1 MKTFASAVAEVKDDL
16 DDLGRDEALRFAA
29 SMSAHVK
36 SRETPSTYQVAC
48 PAQFA
53 KILAAAG
60 LDPNGKDF
68 QMSAK
73 DGHPGLVT
81 WSPTVKTSAFLGS
94 VRPAPTFES
103 LVLGAADDP
112 ADATPT
118 SIYSGH
124 PALSPEE
131 ITKRLSVL
139 ARSDDLSFA
148 AKKAATDGIVGGHRV
163 VLPPV
168 WLLERLAIANGLQ
181 DRTISPPHT
190 LFDPIDIHLSSLIE
204 VPLVRHAHD
213 GEKLYGPGLL
223 VGAPPVDMYFSQPP
237 ETSGG
242 SNQDVDRSNPLQG
255 YFYQDAEF
263 ANEVVRPSK
272 MVVASSALLAT
283 SGVNGVSVASFLSY
297 GPNRLAMYIAAV
309 LAHSTGLNAEVVKI
323 SVRSRLGNLRAEF
336 QENFPSS
343 PAAGPV
349 IRSLGKDDV
358 IVNFVAVLRPPAEY
372 DNPMN
377 LAAFV
382 DVGVATPLQP
392 EVLVKFTEYEPPVSP
407 YRGDSQ
413 TDEDRVISRKY
424 FGSFWRYAIAKCKNA
439 GGSTYREFEEWA
451 KRNPQATIYA
461 APNLMRSKF
470 LLLTMCSQLRSFW
483 YKSCKPL
490 LVGPGDARVVVRGA
504 YPAMLTISDS
514 DLELKLADGQLL
526 GQLVL
531 SGKLDDPEN
540 PSDETWAALAEVPGG
555 DLNPAVIF
563 TTNIPAAAVDQ
574 NNRLE
579 LCETISAQAFTS
591 FFNRSE
597 ELGREPSDFTS
608 RDAAS
613 LFADHSVVEWA
624 LADGDA
630 SARHVRTDVYV
641 DGHGRLVIAV
651 VFTKSAGRM
660 ALMLAARDIG
670 IVEEV
675 FNAATKPE
683 SCGPVTIPASGPH
696 DHEAISQC
704 LSALV
709 SGQIIAPVVDADSVR
724 SKYSGHPLG
733 TSLIRSDYLYRGR
746 LVL

>member
-68 QMSAK
+68 KMSAK

-81 WSPTVKTSAFLGS
+81 WRPTVKTSAFLGS
-94 VRPAPTFES
+94 VRPAPTFET
-103 LVLGAADDP
+103 LVLGASDDP

-118 SIYSGH
+118 SRYSGP

-139 ARSDDLSFA
+139 ARSVALSLA
-148 AKKAATDGIVGGHRV
+148 AKEAATDGIVGGHRV
-163 VLPPV
+163 VLPPM

-181 DRTISPPHT
+181 DRLISPPHV
-190 LFDPIDIHLSSLIE
+190 LFDPIDVHLRSLIE
-204 VPLVRHAHD
+204 VPLVRHVHD
-213 GEKLYGPGLL
+213 GEKLFGPGLL
-223 VGAPPVDMYFSQPP
+223 VGAPPADMYFNPPP

-242 SNQDVDRSNPLQG
+242 PTQDADRSNPLQG

-263 ANEVVRPSK
+263 ANEVARPSK

-283 SGVNGVSVASFLSY
+283 NGVNGVSVASFLSH
-297 GPNRLAMYIAAV
+297 GPDRLALYIAAV
-309 LAHSTGLNAEVVKI
+309 LAHSTGLNAEVVQI
-323 SVRSRLGNLRAEF
+323 SVRSRLGNMGAEF

-343 PAAGPV
+343 PIAGPV
-349 IRSLGKDDV
+349 IRSLCKDDV
-358 IVNFVAVLRPPAEY
+358 IVNFVAVLRPPEEY
-372 DNPMN
+372 DNP
-377 LAAFV
+377 LTLVAAM
-382 DVGVATPLQP
+382 DVGAVTPLP
-392 EVLVKFTEYEPPVSP
+392 PGVPIRFTEYEPPVLP
-407 YRGDSQ
+407 YKDTNR
-413 TDEDRVISRKY
+413 TDEGRVIARRD
-424 FGSFWRYAIAKCKNA
+424 FGLFWRYAVAKCRNA
-439 GGSTYREFEEWA
+439 GGSTYREFGEWA

-470 LLLTMCSQLRSFW
+470 LLLTVCSQLRRFW
-483 YKSCKPL
+483 CKSGKSL
-490 LVGPGDARVVVRGA
+490 SVGPGGALVVVRGA
-504 YPAMLTISDS
+504 YPAMLTMSDS
-514 DLELKLADGQLL
+514 DWELKLADGQRL

-531 SGKLDDPEN
+531 GGKLDDPAN

-574 NNRLE
+574 NNRRE
-579 LCETISAQAFTS
+579 LCKTISTQAFTS
-591 FFNRSE
+591 FFNGSK
-597 ELGREPSDFTS
+597 ELGREPSDFTRREANS
-608 RDAAS
+608 VFANPDVAA
-613 LFADHSVVEWA
+613 WT

-630 SARHVRTDVYV
+630 LYRYVRTDVYV

-651 VFTKSAGRM
+651 VFMKSAGRM
-660 ALMLAARDIG
+660 ALMLAARAIG
-670 IVEEV
+670 IVKEV
-675 FNAATKPE
+675 FDAATGPE
-683 SCGPVTIPASGPH
+683 SCGPVTIPASGPY
-696 DHEAISQC
+696 DHGAISQC

-709 SGQIIAPVVDADSVR
+709 SGRIIAPVVDADSVR
-724 SKYSGHPLG
+724 SKCSGHPLG
-733 TSLIRSDYLYRGR
+733 TSLSRSDYLDHGR

>member
-68 QMSAK
+68 KMSAK

-81 WSPTVKTSAFLGS
+81 WRPTVKTSAFLGS
-94 VRPAPTFES
+94 VRPAPTFEA
-103 LVLGAADDP
+103 LVLGASDDP

-118 SIYSGH
+118 SRYSGP

-139 ARSDDLSFA
+139 ARSVALSLA
-148 AKKAATDGIVGGHRV
+148 AKEAATDGIVGGHRV

-168 WLLERLAIANGLQ
+168 WLLERLATANGLQ
-181 DRTISPPHT
+181 GRLISPPHV
-190 LFDPIDIHLSSLIE
+190 LFEPIDVHLRSLIE
-204 VPLVRHAHD
+204 VPLVRHVHD
-213 GEKLYGPGLL
+213 GEKLFGPGLL
-223 VGAPPVDMYFSQPP
+223 VGAPPADMYFNPPP

-242 SNQDVDRSNPLQG
+242 PTQDADRSNPLQG

-263 ANEVVRPSK
+263 ANEVARPSK

-283 SGVNGVSVASFLSY
+283 NGVNGVSVASFLSH
-297 GPNRLAMYIAAV
+297 GHDRLALYIAAV
-309 LAHSTGLNAEVVKI
+309 LAHSTGLNAEVVQI
-323 SVRSRLGNLRAEF
+323 SVRSRLGNMGAEF

-343 PAAGPV
+343 PIAGPV

-372 DNPMN
+372 DNPIT
-377 LAAFV
+377 LAASM
-382 DVGVATPLQP
+382 DVGAVMPLP
-392 EVLVKFTEYEPPVSP
+392 PGVPIRFTEYEPPVPP
-407 YRGDSQ
+407 YGGDIRP
-413 TDEDRVISRKY
+413 DEDRVIARMD
-424 FGSFWRYAIAKCKNA
+424 FGSFWRYAVAKCRNA

-451 KRNPQATIYA
+451 ERNPQATIYA
-461 APNLMRSKF
+461 APNLMRSKL
-470 LLLTMCSQLRSFW
+470 LLLTVCSQLRSFW
-483 YKSCKPL
+483 YKSGKSL
-490 LVGPGDARVVVRGA
+490 SVGPGDALVVVRGA
-504 YPAMLTISDS
+504 YPAMLTIGDS
-514 DLELKLADGQLL
+514 DWELKLADGQRL

-531 SGKLDDPEN
+531 GGKLDDPAN
-540 PSDETWAALAEVPGG
+540 PSDETWAALTEVPGG

-563 TTNIPAAAVDQ
+563 TTNIPAAVVDQ
-574 NNRLE
+574 DNRRE
-579 LCETISAQAFTS
+579 LCETISTQAFTS
-591 FFNRSE
+591 FVNSCKAV
-597 ELGREPSDFTS
+597 GCEPSDVTRREADSVFS
-608 RDAAS
+608 DANVA
-613 LFADHSVVEWA
+613 AWA
-624 LADGDA
+624 LSGGSA
-630 SARHVRTDVYV
+630 SADQVRTDVYV

-660 ALMLAARDIG
+660 ALMLAARAIG
-670 IVEEV
+670 IVKEV
-675 FNAATKPE
+675 LDAATWPE
-683 SCGPVTIPASGPH
+683 SCGQMTIPASGPY
-696 DHEAISQC
+696 DHGAVSQC

-709 SGQIIAPVVDADSVR
+709 SGRIIAPVVDADSVR
-724 SKYSGHPLG
+724 SKCSGHPLG
-733 TSLIRSDYLYRGR
+733 TSLSRSDYLDHGR

>member
-68 QMSAK
+68 KLSAK

-81 WSPTVKTSAFLGS
+81 WHPTVKTSAFLGS
-94 VRPAPTFES
+94 VCPAPTFEAI
-103 LVLGAADDP
+103 VANAGDDP
-112 ADATPT
+112 ADVTPT
-118 SIYSGH
+118 SRYSGP

-139 ARSDDLSFA
+139 ARSVGLSLA
-148 AKKAATDGIVGGHRV
+148 AKEAATDGIVGGHRV

-181 DRTISPPHT
+181 DRLISPPRT
-190 LFDPIDIHLSSLIE
+190 LFDPIDVHLSSLIE
-204 VPLVRHAHD
+204 VPLVRHVHD
-213 GEKLYGPGLL
+213 GEKLCGPGLL
-223 VGAPPVDMYFSQPP
+223 VGAPPADMYFSPPP

-283 SGVNGVSVASFLSY
+283 NGVNGVSVASFLSH
-297 GPNRLAMYIAAV
+297 GPNRLALYIAAV
-309 LAHSTGLNAEVVKI
+309 LAHSTGLNAEVVQI
-323 SVRSRLGNLRAEF
+323 SVRSRLGNLGAEF
-336 QENFPSS
+336 QENFQSS

-349 IRSLGKDDV
+349 VRSLGVNDV
-358 IVNFVAVLRPPAEY
+358 IVNFVAVLSPSVEC
-372 DNPMN
+372 DNPIA
-377 LAAFV
+377 LYAGV
-382 DVGVATPLQP
+382 DVDMATSLPPGVPI
-392 EVLVKFTEYEPPVSP
+392 KFTEYEPLVSP
-407 YRGDSQ
+407 YSGDSR
-413 TDEDRVISRKY
+413 TDEDRVIARRD
-424 FGSFWRYAIAKCKNA
+424 FGSFWRYAVAKCRNTC
-439 GGSTYREFEEWA
+439 GSTYREFEGWA
-451 KRNPQATIYA
+451 KRNPKATIYA

-470 LLLTMCSQLRSFW
+470 LLLTVCSQLRSFW
-483 YKSCKPL
+483 YKSGKSL
-490 LVGPGDARVVVRGA
+490 SVEPGGALVVVRGA

-514 DLELKLADGQLL
+514 DWELKLADGQRLD
-526 GQLVL
+526 QLVL
-531 SGKLDDPEN
+531 GGKLDDPAN

-563 TTNIPAAAVDQ
+563 TTNIPAAAVDR
-574 NNRLE
+574 NNRRE
-579 LCETISAQAFTS
+579 LCETISTQAFTS
-591 FFNRSE
+591 FLNGSK
-597 ELGREPSDFTS
+597 ELGREPSDFTRS
-608 RDAAS
+608 EANSVFANTDVAA
-613 LFADHSVVEWA
+613 WA
-624 LADGDA
+624 LANGNA
-630 SARHVRTDVYV
+630 SNRHVRTDVYV
-641 DGHGRLVIAV
+641 DGHGRLVVAV
-651 VFTKSAGRM
+651 VFTRSAGRM
-660 ALMLAARDIG
+660 ALMLAARAIG
-670 IVEEV
+670 IVKEV
-675 FNAATKPE
+675 FDAATGPE
-683 SCGPVTIPASGPH
+683 SCGPVTIPASGPN
-696 DHEAISQC
+696 DHGAISQC

-709 SGQIIAPVVDADSVR
+709 SGRIIAPVVTADSVR
-724 SKYSGHPLG
+724 SRCSGHPLG
-733 TSLIRSDYLYRGR
+733 TSLSRSDYLDHGR

>member
-36 SRETPSTYQVAC
+36 SRKTPSTYQVAC

-68 QMSAK
+68 KMSAK

-81 WSPTVKTSAFLGS
+81 WSPTVKTSKFLGS

-118 SIYSGH
+118 SRYSGP

-139 ARSDDLSFA
+139 ARSVDLGLA

-168 WLLERLAIANGLQ
+168 WLLERLAIENGLQ
-181 DRTISPPHT
+181 DRLISPPHA
-190 LFDPIDIHLSSLIE
+190 LFDPIDVRLSSLIE
-204 VPLVRHAHD
+204 VPLVRHVHD
-213 GEKLYGPGLL
+213 GEKLYGPSLL
-223 VGAPPVDMYFSQPP
+223 VGAPPVDMYFIPPP

-263 ANEVVRPSK
+263 ANDVVCPSK
-272 MVVASSALLAT
+272 MVVASSVLLAT
-283 SGVNGVSVASFLSY
+283 NEVNGVSVASFLSH
-297 GPNRLAMYIAAV
+297 GPNRLALYIAAI
-309 LAHSTGLNAEVVKI
+309 LAHSTGLNAEVVQI
-323 SVRSRLGNLRAEF
+323 SVRSRLGNLGAEF

-349 IRSLGKDDV
+349 IRSLGMNDV

-372 DNPMN
+372 DNPMT
-377 LAAFV
+377 LAASV
-382 DVGVATPLQP
+382 DVGAVTQLQP
-392 EVLVKFTEYEPPVSP
+392 GVPVKFTGYEPPVPP
-407 YRGDSQ
+407 YRDDSR
-413 TDEDRVISRKY
+413 TDENRVIARKD
-424 FGSFWRYAIAKCKNA
+424 FGSFWRYAIAKCRNA

-470 LLLTMCSQLRSFW
+470 LLLTVCSQLRSFW
-483 YKSCKPL
+483 RKSGESL
-490 LVGPGDARVVVRGA
+490 SVEPGGALVVVRGV

-514 DLELKLADGQLL
+514 DLELKLADGQRLD
-526 GQLVL
+526 QLVL
-531 SGKLDDPEN
+531 GGKLDDPAN
-540 PSDETWAALAEVPGG
+540 PSDETWAALTEVPGG

-574 NNRLE
+574 NNRRE
-579 LCETISAQAFTS
+579 LCETISTQAFTS
-591 FFNRSE
+591 FFNGSKDIGYEPCDVTRSDVDHVF
-597 ELGREPSDFTS
+597 SDTNV
-608 RDAAS
+608 AA
-613 LFADHSVVEWA
+613 WA
-624 LADGDA
+624 LADGNA
-630 SARHVRTDVYV
+630 SDGHVRTDVYV

-660 ALMLAARDIG
+660 ALMLAAKAIG
-670 IVEEV
+670 IVEKV
-675 FNAATKPE
+675 FNAATRPE

-724 SKYSGHPLG
+724 SKYSEHPLG
-733 TSLIRSDYLYRGR
+733 TSLSRSDYLDHGR